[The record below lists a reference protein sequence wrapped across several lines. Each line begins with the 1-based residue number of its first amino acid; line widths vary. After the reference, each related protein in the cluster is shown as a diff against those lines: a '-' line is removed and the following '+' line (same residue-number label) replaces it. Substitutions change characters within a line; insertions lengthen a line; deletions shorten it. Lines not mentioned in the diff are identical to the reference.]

1 MPVENC
7 SVSASEC
14 TKIVCPNP
22 LESLQC
28 FPNPLAGFMGKAK
41 NRVREEGKEGSSN
54 REGEEE
60 KGKEQEMG
68 GSERKRREAREIAP
82 HAFLEQGRI

>member
-1 MPVENC
+1 
-7 SVSASEC
+7 
-14 TKIVCPNP
+14 
-22 LESLQC
+22 
-28 FPNPLAGFMGKAK
+28 MGKAK